1 MDRSEEAQYAC
12 TDAAT
17 DSCAAA
23 GSCADD
29 TAGARVPLPRLLA
42 EAEAAFAAEFDQRM
56 RLGEFATLSLAHSRN
71 VLRHLGDGPRR
82 ARDIVGDCGVSKQA
96 LSQQIAHL
104 AHDGYVRI
112 EPDPA
117 DARARLVTLTPKG
130 ARAQQIIRGLFVDIE
145 NDWAAEF
152 GADDLTTV
160 RRVLVALLNR
170 GRTRAGSPGSH
181 CEILTPAHPSPRDT
195 SRC

>member
-1 MDRSEEAQYAC
+1 MTSSEEAQEAC
-12 TDAAT
+12 NDAAA

-23 GSCADD
+23 ESCADD

-42 EAEAAFAAEFDQRM
+42 EAEAAFAAEFDKRM
-56 RLGEFATLSLAHSRN
+56 RRGEFATLSLAHSRN
-71 VLRHLGDGPRR
+71 VLRHLGDGPLR

-104 AHDGYVRI
+104 EQGGYVAI

-117 DARARLVTLTPKG
+117 DARARLVTLTEKG
-130 ARAQQIIRGLFVDIE
+130 ARAQQIIRRLFIDIE

-152 GADDLTTV
+152 GADDLATV
-160 RRVLVALLNR
+160 RRVLVALLTR

-181 CEILTPAHPSPRDT
+181 SEILAPTHLSPRDT
-195 SRC
+195 PAC